1 MKEENVNVKLNTPNT
16 IALYLAL
23 ERKKGPASGQKWDMW
38 EYFIFIKISSFFA
51 EPFLVN
57 FPLKKFEFFY
67 LTQRLELISFRSSL
81 LLEKYTS

>member
-38 EYFIFIKISSFFA
+38 EYFILIKVLSFFA
-51 EPFLVN
+51 EPF
-57 FPLKKFEFFY
+57 FGQFSFEK
-67 LTQRLELISFRSSL
+67 I
-81 LLEKYTS
+81 